1 MVDFPEGYGFAP
13 SMGRQLMQSRF
24 TVEVGVFRPW
34 EVPGYYVS
42 SYGGRDRGKSRLPFI
57 FDAIGFVAKDE
68 DTPIRGVLYYRTGE
82 PPIPHITG
90 ALQQIVTAMCTI
102 HKLRGNLR

>member
-13 SMGRQLMQSRF
+13 GKGRQLMQSRF
-24 TVEVGVFRPW
+24 TVEVGVFRPR

-42 SYGGRDRGKSRLPFI
+42 SYSGRDRSRSRLPYY

-68 DTPIRGVLYYRTGE
+68 DTPVRGVLYYSPRE
-82 PPIPHITG
+82 EPIPYITG
-90 ALQQIVTAMCTI
+90 TLQQIVTAMCTI
-102 HKLRGNLR
+102 HKLRGNIR

>member
-1 MVDFPEGYGFAP
+1 MVDFPESYGFAP

-24 TVEVGVFRPW
+24 TVEVGVFRPR
-34 EVPGYYVS
+34 EVTGYYVS
-42 SYGGRDRGKSRLPFI
+42 SYGGRNRGKSRRPFI

-82 PPIPHITG
+82 QPVPHITG
-90 ALQQIVTAMCTI
+90 TLQQIVTAMCTI
-102 HKLRGNLR
+102 HRMRGHMK